1 MVALLCHDAASRKE
15 EWPFPNHKAG
25 LVFVLAQY
33 NVVPSEYNK
42 IELLTV
48 FLKSYMY

>member
-1 MVALLCHDAASRKE
+1 MVALLCHDAACKK
-15 EWPFPNHKAG
+15 EWPFPNHTAG

-42 IELLTV
+42 IEPLTV